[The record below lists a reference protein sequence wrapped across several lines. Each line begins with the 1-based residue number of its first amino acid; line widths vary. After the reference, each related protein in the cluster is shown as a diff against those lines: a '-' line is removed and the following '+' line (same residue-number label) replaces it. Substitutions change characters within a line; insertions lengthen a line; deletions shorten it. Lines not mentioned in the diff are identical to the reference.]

1 LLSLFNFLQQLVAAA
16 VDSAKSVQ
24 KEKIGKKFGGFCDYV
39 YLCTLRIK
47 VMVLLGNY
55 ITHYKQ

>member
-1 LLSLFNFLQQLVAAA
+1 LQQLVAAA